1 MVPVPVCGPASVTQ
15 GLPLVPPVNPSHS
28 NRSWDG
34 LCCDVQPVQVIGSAR
49 PGSR

>member
-1 MVPVPVCGPASVTQ
+1 MVPVPVFGSTPVTQ

-34 LCCDVQPVQVIGSAR
+34 LCCDVRPVQVIGASALA
-49 PGSR
+49 G